1 MNYDTLFSDR
11 RSCLLIGQVPAT
23 VHLSEPVRV
32 GLPTGRLIICD
43 PFTGLGPFA
52 PRPFTEGVAPG
63 EYPVTLAF
71 VSFDNNGEEG
81 RVAAAAR
88 LEVSDVPVVRWELAL
103 MDGQSADDLEEDEF
117 FGYETGDGS
126 VCFIDGSVV
135 HRLDRFEDD
144 LVVEVDGFARAGFT
158 RPLVKLAGENG
169 DEVVAFF
176 TNRPAPEVYPT
187 WIGRTADGAIACF
200 VTDFQVVASL
210 DTE

>member
-1 MNYDTLFSDR
+1 M
-11 RSCLLIGQVPAT
+11 
-23 VHLSEPVRV
+23 HLSEPVRV
-32 GLPTGRLIICD
+32 NLPTGRLIICD

-52 PRPFTEGVAPG
+52 PRPFVEEVAPG
-63 EYPVTLAF
+63 EYPVTLVF
-71 VSFDNNGEEG
+71 VSFDHNGEEG

-88 LEVSDVPVVRWELAL
+88 LEGSDVPAVRWELAL
-103 MDGQSADDLEEDEF
+103 TDGQSADDLEEDEF
-117 FGYETGDGS
+117 LGYETGDGS

-135 HRLDRFEDD
+135 NRLDRFEDE
-144 LVVEVDGFARAGFT
+144 LVVEVDGFTQEEFAR
-158 RPLVKLAGENG
+158 PPVKLTENG

-187 WIGRTADGAIACF
+187 WIGRAADGATACF